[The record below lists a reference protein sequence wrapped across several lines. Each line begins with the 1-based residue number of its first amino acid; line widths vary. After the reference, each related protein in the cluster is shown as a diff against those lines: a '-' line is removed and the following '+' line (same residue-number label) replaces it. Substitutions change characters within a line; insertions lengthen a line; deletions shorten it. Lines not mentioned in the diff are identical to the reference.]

1 MIYNDYLQMIN
12 LDYLKNLNSA
22 QKEAVIHTDGPLL
35 IVAGAGSGKTRVLTS
50 RIAHIIKEKR
60 AFPNQIL
67 SVTFTNKA
75 AKEMQNRVSKII
87 KNDATGLSW
96 LGTFHSIC
104 AKLLRRHA
112 AAVGLNSNF
121 TIVDTDDQV
130 RLIKNICKSENID
143 VKKLAPKAILTVI
156 DRWKNKGY
164 YPSEVIINKKDIYE
178 KIILPLYKVYQKK
191 LLDLNACD
199 FGDLILHCVNILEKN
214 SDISNIYTNNFKYIL
229 VDEYQDTNFIQ
240 SKWLNL
246 LATKYKN
253 ICCVGDDDQSIY
265 SWRGAEIKNFLDF
278 DKIYKNTKI
287 IRLEENYRSSQNI
300 LSVASNL
307 IANNQKRVGKTLK
320 TTLAEGDLVK
330 LSCFRNGKDEAIGLS
345 DEIEKNLR
353 NKFSLNNITI
363 LVRAIFQ
370 TREFEERFLKIGLP
384 YRIIGGIKFY
394 ERAEVKDC
402 IAYLRLIYQ
411 NKDDL
416 AFERI
421 INNPKRS
428 IGESTVKQI
437 HEFSKKNSLGLESS
451 SKKLIELNLIK
462 PKAKI
467 GLKSFLKFIEKW
479 RTDLN
484 IKKVNHVK
492 LLQIV
497 LDESGYSV
505 MLKNKKDLKNE
516 NRLENI
522 KELLSAMKEF
532 DNLES
537 FLEHVALATS
547 IDQEWNGEKI
557 NLMTMHASKGLEF
570 DVVFLP
576 GWEEGLFPH
585 QKSIEEKGENGLE
598 EERRLAYVG
607 ITRAKK
613 IAYISFAM
621 NRFYQGDWI
630 DSLASRFIEE
640 LPDKYVEKKTFY
652 DEKDNQKNDFE
663 FNQDF
668 ESDEGKRSPGWIRY
682 QKRIK

>member
-1 MIYNDYLQMIN
+1 MIN
-12 LDYLKNLNSA
+12 SDYLKNLNNA
-22 QKEAVIHTDGPLL
+22 QKEAVLYLEGPLL
-35 IVAGAGSGKTRVLTS
+35 IVAGAGSGKTKVLTS
-50 RIAHIIKEKR
+50 RIAHIIKEKK

-75 AKEMQNRVSKII
+75 AKEMQTRVSKMLGSA
-87 KNDATGLSW
+87 ATGLSW

-104 AKLLRRHA
+104 AKILRKHA
-112 AAVGLNSNF
+112 TAANLNSNF
-121 TIVDTDDQV
+121 TIIDSDDQT

-143 VKKLAPKAILTVI
+143 IKQLAPRFILAII

-178 KIILPLYKVYQKK
+178 KTILPLYKIYQQK
-191 LLDLNACD
+191 LIDLNSCD
-199 FGDLILHCVNILEKN
+199 FGDLILHTVKILEN
-214 SDISNIYTNNFKYIL
+214 YPDIRKIYTTNFKYIL

-246 LATKYKN
+246 LSEKTKN
-253 ICCVGDDDQSIY
+253 LCCVGDDDQSIY
-265 SWRGAEIKNFLDF
+265 SWRGAEIKNFLEF
-278 DKIYKNTKI
+278 DQVYENTKV
-287 IRLEENYRSSQNI
+287 IRLEQNYRSSQNI

-307 IANNQKRVGKTLK
+307 ISNNQNRVGKKL
-320 TTLAEGDLVK
+320 TTTMEEGDLVK
-330 LSCFRNGKDEAIGLS
+330 LNCFKNGKDEAIGIS
-345 DEIEKNLR
+345 DEIEKKLKKKYSFNEMA
-353 NKFSLNNITI
+353 I

-370 TREFEERFLKIGLP
+370 TREFEERFLKIGMP
-384 YRIIGGIKFY
+384 YRILGGTKFY
-394 ERAEVKDC
+394 ERAEIKDC
-402 IAYLRLIYQ
+402 VAYLRLIHQ
-411 NKDDL
+411 EKDDL

-421 INNPKRS
+421 VNNPKRS
-428 IGESTVKQI
+428 IGDTTLKTI
-437 HEFSKKNSLGLESS
+437 HEFGKVNNLSLESAAN
-451 SKKLIELNLIK
+451 KMLEQNFIK
-462 PKAKI
+462 PKTKI
-467 GLKSFLKFIEKW
+467 GLNFFLNALNKW
-479 RTDLN
+479 RNDLN
-484 IKKVNHVK
+484 IKKINHIK

-497 LDESGYSV
+497 LDESGYSA
-505 MLKNKKDLKNE
+505 MLKNKKDLDNE

-537 FLEHVALATS
+537 FLEHVSLATS
-547 IDQEWNGEKI
+547 IDQEWDGEKI
-557 NLMTMHASKGLEF
+557 NMMTMHAAKGLEF

-585 QKSIEEKGENGLE
+585 QKSIEEKGQNGLE

-613 IAYISFAM
+613 KAIISFSM

-630 DSLASRFIEE
+630 DSMASRFIEE
-640 LPDKYVEKKTFY
+640 LPEKHL
-652 DEKDNQKNDFE
+652 EKNSFFEEEVDDDQDFD

-668 ESDEGKRSPGWIRY
+668 EIEEGTRSPGWIRY